1 MSQTTWNSKHRNA
14 YAKFRESCYIFSFY
28 AAFTTYYHFY
38 HSEVSNYCH
47 AHNFRDLSDTSITS
61 LPTIGLGKTKEL
73 ILKQTPSL
81 KHFPSV
87 LEFSKLEKAELY
99 YPHHCCAF
107 KNPEKQDPEA
117 WRTKQAQERINRQCA
132 HTTHAATTPAPLQ
145 FWKPMEDIAPL
156 VMSTMKPVL
165 DVLATM
171 KSNFHP
177 FNHRNKRSFSGFEDF
192 AQNIS
197 EPDHLAEHQIGL
209 FHGSTVS
216 VDENITQNVLCGTIY
231 VYNKDILCTPEPDA
245 FNPCEDVMGYFWLRI
260 TVWFVLLAALLGNSL
275 VLLVLITSRSKFTV
289 PKFLMCNL
297 AFADFFMGVYLLL
310 LASIDVRTLGE
321 YFNYAVQWQ
330 NEGGCQ
336 AAGFL
341 SVFSSELSIFTLT
354 IITLERWYAISHAI
368 HLNKRLKLR
377 QSLFLMFVGFLFASA
392 LAVLPLAGVSGY
404 GNVSI
409 CLPMKADNAVDVGY
423 IISLLVMNGF
433 MFLAIC
439 LCYINMYWKVKS
451 GSDCTARSNDATIAK
466 RMALLVFTNFACW
479 APIAFFGLTASAG
492 VPLIDITNSKILLVF
507 FYPLNSCA
515 NPFLYAIL
523 TKQFRKDVFIFLGRY
538 GICVDK
544 ANMYRGTHTT
554 RSMSHS
560 RGGKD
565 MILHSI
571 AHPNESLFSQ
581 LLDSNH
587 SSKHSVNSTPKIH
600 PKSSPHALDLVQS
613 SFTEKNHLQ
622 RAADFANKDQNLTSD
637 DSSPNEIKTQGALL
651 KRDSK
656 PYMRV
661 RSVSDYMTLNKTGC
675 GNGFRSAPRQ
685 QVSVETYVSSST
697 DTTCL
702 SESSHGNM
710 EDIWQIR
717 EDVDESDFHNDH
729 EPDQCLQALLKNQQ
743 NAFNCVDCMPS
754 DEIKI
759 SQKNCYI
766 PCQDSDF
773 DDDENV
779 FKQLLLNEVRSAI
792 QSKPLAVNNR
802 SPAKVVFNSKYK
814 FARSPSLSSLEE
826 TVEHNMIHFRRS
838 SSSSYG
844 KDLDALPNDMALKA
858 DKSKES
864 GFHSSTSLRDDI
876 YS

>member
-1 MSQTTWNSKHRNA
+1 MIK
-14 YAKFRESCYIFSFY
+14 YLFY
-28 AAFTTYYHFY
+28 F
-38 HSEVSNYCH
+38 
-47 AHNFRDLSDTSITS
+47 FRDLSDSGITS
-61 LPTIGLGKTKEL
+61 LPTIGLGQITEL
-73 ILKQTPSL
+73 ALKQTPSL

-87 LEFSKLEKAELY
+87 LEFKKIEKAELH

-107 KNPEKQDPEA
+107 KNPEKQDPEKY
-117 WRTKQAQERINRQCA
+117 RLAQERINRQCA
-132 HTTHAATTPAPLQ
+132 QTTTIAMSPPPLWQ
-145 FWKPMEDIAPL
+145 PVIPVITSTVRPL
-156 VMSTMKPVL
+156 L
-165 DVLATM
+165 DVLSTLR
-171 KSNFHP
+171 NHFP
-177 FNHRNKRSFSGFEDF
+177 FNLREKRSFGDTIEPSSQNMSMNDYPIDTRPGFGSVIPNKGIGVKIK
-192 AQNIS
+192 Q
-197 EPDHLAEHQIGL
+197 PDTGG
-209 FHGSTVS
+209 FHPSTLPVN
-216 VDENITQNVLCGTIY
+216 ETITHVFSCGEIY
-231 VYNKDILCTPEPDA
+231 FKNRHIDCTPEPDA

-260 TVWFVLLAALLGNSL
+260 TVWFVLLAALLGNSV

-377 QSLFLMFVGFLFASA
+377 QSLLLMLVGFIFASA
-392 LAVLPLAGVSGY
+392 LAILPLAGISGY

-409 CLPMKADNAVDVGY
+409 CLPMKADNIIDIGY
-423 IISLLVMNGF
+423 IVSLLIMNGL
-433 MFLAIC
+433 MFLAVC
-439 LCYINMYWKVKS
+439 FCYVNMYWKVRS

-492 VPLIDITNSKILLVF
+492 HPLIDITNSKILLVF

-544 ANMYRGTHTT
+544 ANMYRGTHTS

-560 RGGKD
+560 KGGKD

-581 LLDSNH
+581 LMDSNH
-587 SSKHSVNSTPKIH
+587 SSKHSVNSTPKVH
-600 PKSSPHALDLVQS
+600 PKSSPHVLDVIQS

-622 RAADFANKDQNLTSD
+622 RAADFANKDQNLTGD
-637 DSSPNEIKTQGALL
+637 DSSPNEKKTQSTTT
-651 KRDSK
+651 KRENKKDCP

-661 RSVSDYMTLNKTGC
+661 RSVSDYMTLNKTGN
-675 GNGFRSAPRQ
+675 GNGIRSAPRQ

-697 DTTCL
+697 DTTYF
-702 SESSHGNM
+702 SESSHGNI

-717 EDVDESDFHNDH
+717 EDVDENELQH
-729 EPDQCLQALLKNQQ
+729 EQESDQCLQSLLKSQQ
-743 NAFNCVDCMPS
+743 NGFNCVDYS
-754 DEIKI
+754 SAEEVRL
-759 SQKNCYI
+759 SQKNCYMT
-766 PCQDSDF
+766 CHESDF

-779 FKQLLLNEVRSAI
+779 FKHLLHNE
-792 QSKPLAVNNR
+792 SKPGTQVNKMSMENNKSPVRAVL
-802 SPAKVVFNSKYK
+802 NSRYR

-826 TVEHNMIHFRRS
+826 TAENNLLCFRHS

-844 KDLDALPNDMALKA
+844 KDLDLLQNDAMLKL

-864 GFHSSTSLRDDI
+864 GFHSSTSIHEDI
-876 YS
+876 FS

>member
-1 MSQTTWNSKHRNA
+1 MGKLT
-14 YAKFRESCYIFSFY
+14 
-28 AAFTTYYHFY
+28 
-38 HSEVSNYCH
+38 
-47 AHNFRDLSDTSITS
+47 DLV
-61 LPTIGLGKTKEL
+61 
-73 ILKQTPSL
+73 LKQTPSL

-87 LEFSKLEKAELY
+87 LEFTKIEKAELY

-132 HTTHAATTPAPLQ
+132 HTTPIAPTPAPYWDPVIPAL
-145 FWKPMEDIAPL
+145 A
-156 VMSTMKPVL
+156 STVRPIL
-165 DVLATM
+165 DVLSTLR
-171 KSNFHP
+171 NNYP
-177 FNHRNKRSFSGFEDF
+177 FNLRAKRSRFGDTVESPPLNRSKTNHGDNTGFGPLVTLENGHRNSKHKIIDG
-192 AQNIS
+192 I
-197 EPDHLAEHQIGL
+197 
-209 FHGSTVS
+209 FHRSTVS
-216 VDENITQNVLCGTIY
+216 VDENLTQNVLCGEIY
-231 VYNKDILCTPEPDA
+231 IYNRNIHCTPEPDA
-245 FNPCEDVMGYFWLRI
+245 FNPCEDVMGYFWLRV
-260 TVWFVLLAALLGNSL
+260 TVWFVLLAALLGNSV

-377 QSLFLMFVGFLFASA
+377 QSLFLMLFGFIFATV
-392 LAVLPLAGVSGY
+392 LAILPLAGISGY

-409 CLPMKADNAVDVGY
+409 CLPMKADNVIDVGY
-423 IISLLVMNGF
+423 IISLLIMNGL

-439 LCYINMYWKVKS
+439 FCYVNMYWKVKS

-492 VPLIDITNSKILLVF
+492 IPLIDITNSKILLVF

-544 ANMYRGTHTT
+544 ANMYRGTHTS

-560 RGGKD
+560 KGGKD

-581 LLDSNH
+581 VMDSNH

-600 PKSSPHALDLVQS
+600 PKSSPHSLDVIQS

-622 RAADFANKDQNLTSD
+622 RAADFANKDQNLTGD
-637 DSSPNEIKTQGALL
+637 DSSPSEIKSQSAPA
-651 KRDSK
+651 KREHK
-656 PYMRV
+656 KEGPPYMRV
-661 RSVSDYMTLNKTGC
+661 RSVSDYMTLNKNGF

-685 QVSVETYVSSST
+685 QVSIDTYVSSST
-697 DTTCL
+697 DTTYL
-702 SESSHGNM
+702 SESSHGNI

-717 EDVDESDFHNDH
+717 EDVDESEFNPDH
-729 EPDQCLQALLKNQQ
+729 ESDQCLQSLLKNQQ
-743 NAFNCVDCMPS
+743 NANCVNSVSS
-754 DEIKI
+754 DEIKL
-759 SQKNCYI
+759 SQKNCYMAGHE
-766 PCQDSDF
+766 SDF

-779 FKQLLLNEVRSAI
+779 FQQLLQNESRPGIQCKASAE
-792 QSKPLAVNNR
+792 NNK
-802 SPAKVVFNSKYK
+802 SPIKVVFNSKYR

-826 TVEHNMIHFRRS
+826 TAENNLLCFRHS

-844 KDLDALPNDMALKA
+844 KELDPLQNDAALKA

-864 GFHSSTSLRDDI
+864 GFHSSTSLHDDI
-876 YS
+876 FS